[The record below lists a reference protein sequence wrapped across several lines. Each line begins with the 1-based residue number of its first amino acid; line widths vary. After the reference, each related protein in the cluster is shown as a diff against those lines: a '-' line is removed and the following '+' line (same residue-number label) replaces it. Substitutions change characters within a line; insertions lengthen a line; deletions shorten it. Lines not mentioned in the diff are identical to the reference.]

1 MRDIIIRLV
10 AVYLIYLLPIV
21 LVPLP
26 EIFEEG
32 RSKQRNK
39 LPKSQREKSQDE
51 LSCDLGSKDPFSCPL
66 NSMELIL
73 LNIFLVIKYLDSC
86 LPT

>member
-32 RSKQRNK
+32 RSKQRK
-39 LPKSQREKSQDE
+39 APQVPEGE
-51 LSCDLGSKDPFSCPL
+51 VPG
-66 NSMELIL
+66 
-73 LNIFLVIKYLDSC
+73 
-86 LPT
+86 